1 MYIDNIIELSLENKL
16 IRLKYKKKF
25 PGLDLYKIKDIKH
38 VIKAVARSTRNKLN
52 KRTIVKT
59 VNI

>member
-25 PGLDLYKIKDIKH
+25 LNLNLYKIKDMKH
-38 VIKAVARSTRNKLN
+38 VVKVVARSTRDKLG
-52 KRTIVKT
+52 KRATIKL
-59 VNI
+59 I